1 MFSEIAEPTNCPSCD
16 SILFKVGD
24 QLFCKNISC
33 SAQLQAKIVH
43 FCKTLSIKGLGPK
56 TVEKLDIANALE
68 LYYLD
73 LEILKPV
80 LGEKTSLKL
89 LEEINKSLN
98 SSVANII
105 EAFSIPLIG
114 KVASVK
120 LAEQIS
126 NINEITPETAKKAG
140 LGDKAIQNLMLWM
153 ETEWKELKEFS
164 PFKFEN
170 KESDVNTDNLKTVC
184 ITGKLKNYDKK
195 ESVREELLEN
205 GYHLVDT
212 VTKTL
217 DILVDEED
225 GNSSKRQ
232 KAEKYN
238 IKIVKDLKDLLRKK
252 LKNE

>member
-1 MFSEIAEPTNCPSCD
+1 M
-16 SILFKVGD
+16 
-24 QLFCKNISC
+24 
-33 SAQLQAKIVH
+33 
-43 FCKTLSIKGLGPK
+43 
-56 TVEKLDIANALE
+56 
-68 LYYLD
+68 
-73 LEILKPV
+73 
-80 LGEKTSLKL
+80 
-89 LEEINKSLN
+89 
-98 SSVANII
+98 
-105 EAFSIPLIG
+105 
-114 KVASVK
+114 
-120 LAEQIS
+120 AEQIS

-153 ETEWKELKEFS
+153 ETEWGELKEFS
-164 PFKFEN
+164 PFKFET
-170 KESDVNTDNLKTVC
+170 KESDINTDNLKTVC

-212 VTKTL
+212 VTKNL

-238 IKIVKDLKDLLRKK
+238 IRIVKDLNDLLRKK